1 MGKKIKHG
9 KVFIAATRQNDGKTT
24 VSLGLIHAF
33 KKRYRRV
40 GFIKPVGQR
49 YVIEH
54 GYKVDEDSILIEKVC
69 GIRSHLKDMSPVAIE
84 RGFTERYIK
93 SGNPEKLA
101 RDIKASFDR
110 VAKNK
115 ELVVIEGT
123 GHAGVGS
130 VFDLSNAKV
139 AKLLDAKVILV
150 TSGGIGKPIDEI
162 ELNRALFEKEGV
174 EVVGVIVNKVLP
186 AKYSKIKRIMDLGF
200 KRKGIDV
207 LGVIPYAPLLS
218 MPMIQNI
225 LEETDME
232 LISKKAGMHNRVLNI
247 LVGAMEP
254 RTALGYIENGTL
266 LITPGDREDMLMTIL
281 SVNVLKKP
289 KSRISI
295 SGIVLTGG
303 IIPDKKIMA
312 LIENAR
318 IPVLLS
324 RQHTYRAASQ
334 IHDLAIKINPV
345 DRDKTRMAAKLVEQ
359 YVDIDALLKKISK
372 KGGQICSA

>member
-9 KVFIAATRQNDGKTT
+9 KIFVAATRQNDGKTT

-33 KKRYRRV
+33 KKRFKGV

-54 GYKVDEDSILIEKVC
+54 GYKADEDSVLIEKVC
-69 GIRSHLKDMSPVAIE
+69 GIRSRLKDMSPVAIE
-84 RGFTERYIK
+84 RGFTEKYIK
-93 SGNPEKLA
+93 KGSSEVLA
-101 RDIKASFDR
+101 HDIKASFER
-110 VAKNK
+110 VSRHK
-115 ELVVIEGT
+115 ELIVIEGT

-139 AKLLDAKVILV
+139 AKLLGAKVILV

-174 EVVGVIVNKVLP
+174 EVIGVIVNKVLT
-186 AKYSKIKRIMDLGF
+186 AKYDKIKKIINLGF

-207 LGVIPYAPLLS
+207 LGIIPYTPLLS
-218 MPMIQNI
+218 MPMIQDI
-225 LEETDME
+225 LEETDIE
-232 LISKKAGMHNRVLNI
+232 LISKKVGMRNRVQNI

-254 RTALGYIENGTL
+254 HDALDYIENGTL

-281 SVNVLKKP
+281 SAHLLKKP
-289 KSRISI
+289 KKDVFI

-303 IIPDKKIMA
+303 IVPNKKIMM
-312 LIENAR
+312 LIEKAR

-324 RQHTYRAASQ
+324 QKHTYKAASQ
-334 IHDLAIKINPV
+334 IHDLAIKITPE
-345 DRDKTRMAAKLVEQ
+345 DRDKTQMAAKLVEK
-359 YVDIDALLKKISK
+359 YVNIDELLKKISK